1 LLSTSLVGEKQAV
14 PAKQRK
20 LAVLSQEACRD
31 TLFWKPR
38 ERTKLRIAS
47 VQSRQ
52 VLCPMGS
59 NQRNSSYPQH
69 GDLLQPAHED
79 YDAPPPQR

>member
-1 LLSTSLVGEKQAV
+1 LLSTSLVGEKQAA
-14 PAKQRK
+14 PAKQGK

-38 ERTKLRIAS
+38 ELTKLRIAS

-52 VLCPMGS
+52 ISLPMGS
-59 NQRNSSYPQH
+59 NQRSSSYPQQT
-69 GDLLQPAHED
+69 LLQPAHED
-79 YDAPPPQR
+79 YDAPPLQR